1 MEKAKQE
8 AFDKARLQVIKDGYE
23 KAFECINTGLT
34 EDEVGHKQQALQL
47 YREGRQHLLRAIT
60 VPAQGEECV
69 GEAWDSARQMQQKM
83 QETLN
88 NITTRLAAMET
99 SAEPETTT
107 ANATPGAGAAG
118 AAHQSLYPKLPPSEK
133 PERPAPPN
141 VLLPNGQPVGAGGR
155 VFPGNQ
161 APLPIPGDFPPA
173 YSAQAAE
180 GHVSISYGTD
190 SGEMSLVGD
199 EFYAQRSGSSSSLQD
214 LGEDGEVLLLLPQGV
229 QIFFVTPDGQVSAPS
244 YPGYLRVVKFT
255 SESPASAPNRPP
267 AFLQVCDWLYPLMFT
282 DSPVLLCNTGVFMFP
297 DLMAPTQGSYV
308 GVVLSSELPASDRE
322 LFKDVLSQLTDLRVQ
337 APDGTGDS
345 IDLSQKVP
353 LVPPQEESLVE
364 DEKLLPEWSEK
375 VAQGILSGASWLSWG
390 LAKGAEYTGKAI
402 HMGASKLREHIT
414 PEDTPTIVSPTV
426 TKGLHVARQAT
437 GGAVKVS
444 QLLVEGVCTVAGRVG
459 KQLAPRV
466 KKHGGKLIPESL
478 KKDKDGRSNVD
489 GAMVVAASGMQGFA
503 TMWMSL
509 EAAAKNIAKSMAT
522 ETVTTVRHGG
532 RPSHRQRRELR
543 HQRRRDRLQHR
554 QPGHEGCG
562 EEDGQGDGPGHP
574 GGLQDPGPAQGRE
587 ARKEARKKA
596 QIARRVRT

>member
-99 SAEPETTT
+99 SAEPEATT

-141 VLLPNGQPVGAGGR
+141 VLLPNGQPVGAGGK

-161 APLPIPGDFPPA
+161 APLPVPGDFPPA

-390 LAKGAEYTGKAI
+390 LAKGAEA
-402 HMGASKLREHIT
+402 
-414 PEDTPTIVSPTV
+414 
-426 TKGLHVARQAT
+426 ARCQA
-437 GGAVKVS
+437 GHWGAVKVS

-522 ETVTTVRHGG
+522 ETVTTVRHKYGTEAGQATDSAVNSAINVGVTAFNIDNLGMKAVVKKTGKETAQAILEDYRIQDQPKAEKQEKKPG
-532 RPSHRQRRELR
+532 RKP
-543 HQRRRDRLQHR
+543 
-554 QPGHEGCG
+554 
-562 EEDGQGDGPGHP
+562 
-574 GGLQDPGPAQGRE
+574 
-587 ARKEARKKA
+587 K
-596 QIARRVRT
+596 